1 MNYSNPTLD
10 SLGTSK
16 RIFCK
21 QVACPCLRQLC
32 SCYLSPF
39 FFPLGTFFL
48 KKVQV
53 VRFTCPGQELALKKI
68 LSKYERNRHLGN
80 TSSWDKKPEFSLNCE
95 TTKQNETRNVLHT

>member
-16 RIFCK
+16 RIFCN
-21 QVACPCLRQLC
+21 QVACPCLRKLC
-32 SCYLSPF
+32 SCSLSLP
-39 FFPLGTFFL
+39 FFPLGTFFFF

-68 LSKYERNRHLGN
+68 LSKYERNRSVVEARN
-80 TSSWDKKPEFSLNCE
+80 LNF
-95 TTKQNETRNVLHT
+95 L